1 MDTQEHS
8 EDWYR
13 ENLSEQEYRVLREAG
28 TEAPFVG
35 KYTDTETEG
44 IYSCRACG
52 SELFRSTEKFHSGC
66 GWPSFFA
73 SADSAAVREI
83 VDSSL
88 GMTRTEI
95 RCTNCDSPHDPSEGM
110 CVRLA
115 LIAHYGEPPS
125 EAFRLCCSTCI
136 DMLSLE
142 QPPQAIVLCD
152 TCSLPSVAGN
162 FIDQSPFGRSSVHDF
177 ICRQCCLNEQAL
189 MRQYL
194 IDDLEVQ
201 KDVTI
206 YTCGTCRT
214 DLRSELSH

>member
-1 MDTQEHS
+1 MSTQEHS

-13 ENLSEQEYRVLREAG
+13 ENLSPQEYRVLREAG

-73 SADSAAVREI
+73 PADSAAVREI

-95 RCTNCDSPHDPSEGM
+95 RCMTCDSHLGHVFNGEG
-110 CVRLA
+110 
-115 LIAHYGEPPS
+115 YGTP
-125 EAFRLCCSTCI
+125 
-136 DMLSLE
+136 
-142 QPPQAIVLCD
+142 
-152 TCSLPSVAGN
+152 
-162 FIDQSPFGRSSVHDF
+162 
-177 ICRQCCLNEQAL
+177 
-189 MRQYL
+189 
-194 IDDLEVQ
+194 
-201 KDVTI
+201 
-206 YTCGTCRT
+206 T
-214 DLRSELSH
+214 DLRYCINSICLTLEAQSSDGNS